1 MGCGRLRNDCD
12 SKIGKICGEEVF
24 PPQTEFLS
32 KPLLLHKMF
41 KGGLFMAEIVFGII
55 LIFPAMLGLAEML
68 HTFKMHLLSSPK
80 RCERVLVVYPDD
92 ENFSRQIMKTAEERK

>member
-1 MGCGRLRNDCD
+1 
-12 SKIGKICGEEVF
+12 
-24 PPQTEFLS
+24 
-32 KPLLLHKMF
+32 
-41 KGGLFMAEIVFGII
+41 MAEIVFGII

-92 ENFSRQIMKTAEERK
+92 ENFSRQIMKTAEERKWQGEKFAQRVLVSVKNISEENSQDVKDLALKYGFEILKGDI

>member
-1 MGCGRLRNDCD
+1 
-12 SKIGKICGEEVF
+12 
-24 PPQTEFLS
+24 
-32 KPLLLHKMF
+32 
-41 KGGLFMAEIVFGII
+41 MAEIVFGII

-92 ENFSRQIMKTAEERK
+92 ENFPRQIMKTAEERKWQGEKFAQRVLISVKNISEENSQDVKDLALKYGFEILKEDI

>member
-1 MGCGRLRNDCD
+1 
-12 SKIGKICGEEVF
+12 
-24 PPQTEFLS
+24 
-32 KPLLLHKMF
+32 
-41 KGGLFMAEIVFGII
+41 MAEIVFGII

-92 ENFSRQIMKTAEERK
+92 ENFPRQIMKTAEERKWQGEKFAQRVLVSVKNISEENSQDAKDLALKYGFEILKEDI

>member
-1 MGCGRLRNDCD
+1 
-12 SKIGKICGEEVF
+12 
-24 PPQTEFLS
+24 
-32 KPLLLHKMF
+32 
-41 KGGLFMAEIVFGII
+41 MAEIVFGII

-92 ENFSRQIMKTAEERK
+92 ENFSRQIMKTAEERKWQGEKFAQRVLVSVKNISEENSQDVKDLALKYGFEILKEDI

>member
-1 MGCGRLRNDCD
+1 
-12 SKIGKICGEEVF
+12 
-24 PPQTEFLS
+24 
-32 KPLLLHKMF
+32 
-41 KGGLFMAEIVFGII
+41 MAEIVFGII

-92 ENFSRQIMKTAEERK
+92 ENFSRQIMKTAEERKWQGEKFAQRVLVSVKNISEENSQDVNDLALKYGFEILKEDI

>member
-1 MGCGRLRNDCD
+1 
-12 SKIGKICGEEVF
+12 
-24 PPQTEFLS
+24 
-32 KPLLLHKMF
+32 
-41 KGGLFMAEIVFGII
+41 MAEIVFGII

-92 ENFSRQIMKTAEERK
+92 ENFPRQIMKTAEERKWQGEKFAQRVLVSVKNISEENSQDVKDLALKYGFEILKEDI

>member
-1 MGCGRLRNDCD
+1 
-12 SKIGKICGEEVF
+12 
-24 PPQTEFLS
+24 
-32 KPLLLHKMF
+32 
-41 KGGLFMAEIVFGII
+41 MAEIVFGIV

-92 ENFSRQIMKTAEERK
+92 ENFPRQIMKTAEERKWQGEKFAQRVLVSIKNISEENAEEVMSLAEKYGFEILNGDI

>member
-1 MGCGRLRNDCD
+1 
-12 SKIGKICGEEVF
+12 
-24 PPQTEFLS
+24 
-32 KPLLLHKMF
+32 
-41 KGGLFMAEIVFGII
+41 MAEIVFGII

-92 ENFSRQIMKTAEERK
+92 ENFPRQIMKTAEERKWQGEKFAQRVLVSVKNISEENSQDVKDLALKYGFEILKGDI

>member
-1 MGCGRLRNDCD
+1 
-12 SKIGKICGEEVF
+12 
-24 PPQTEFLS
+24 
-32 KPLLLHKMF
+32 
-41 KGGLFMAEIVFGII
+41 MAEIVFGII

-92 ENFSRQIMKTAEERK
+92 ENFPRQIMKTAEERKWQGEKFAQRGLISVKNKSEENSQDVKDLALKYGFEILKEDI

>member
-1 MGCGRLRNDCD
+1 
-12 SKIGKICGEEVF
+12 
-24 PPQTEFLS
+24 
-32 KPLLLHKMF
+32 
-41 KGGLFMAEIVFGII
+41 MAEIVFGII

-92 ENFSRQIMKTAEERK
+92 ENFPRQIMKTAEERKWQGEEFAQRVLVSVKNISEENSQDVKDLALKYGFEILKEDI